1 MRPIIAILILT
12 FLSSCSKEKTIYL
25 KAKNAE
31 GLKEESYL
39 SLNGFEVGTIENIT
53 LNKQW
58 EILIKSSII
67 EDIDIP
73 IDTEFKIAEPGLLS
87 PKIIVLS
94 IGKSKKMISEKDTI
108 NIKTETKDSLSVDLE
123 KLVNK
128 FTGSDKN
135 DSILKELK
143 RLNENLEK
151 QQIQKN

>member
-1 MRPIIAILILT
+1 
-12 FLSSCSKEKTIYL
+12 
-25 KAKNAE
+25 
-31 GLKEESYL
+31 
-39 SLNGFEVGTIENIT
+39 
-53 LNKQW
+53 
-58 EILIKSSII
+58 
-67 EDIDIP
+67 
-73 IDTEFKIAEPGLLS
+73 
-87 PKIIVLS
+87 
-94 IGKSKKMISEKDTI
+94 MISEKDTI